1 MVMEKS
7 KPNQPSQHTVMN
19 ATAVEAGEQCS
30 ESGEAEDHAPAEAG
44 SENVAQRR
52 QEAADLDGEQSP
64 ERAAFR

>member
-1 MVMEKS
+1 
-7 KPNQPSQHTVMN
+7 MN

-52 QEAADLDGEQSP
+52 QEAADSDGEQSP